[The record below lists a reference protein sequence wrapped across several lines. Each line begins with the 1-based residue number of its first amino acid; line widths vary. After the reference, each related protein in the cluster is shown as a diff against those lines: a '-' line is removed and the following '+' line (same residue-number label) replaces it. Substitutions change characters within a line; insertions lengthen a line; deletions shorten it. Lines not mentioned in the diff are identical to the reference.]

1 MIDSEIEQ
9 AALERFKYKKV
20 MTVNELSD
28 LVGCSVPTI
37 RKRLRKWKT
46 FTSYNKN
53 GSYYVLP
60 SVPKFDEN
68 GLWKHRGVSFSR
80 YGNLVRTV
88 ESLVDNSESGLHA
101 SQICE
106 ILGLCARSFV
116 SHLQRIPGIRRE
128 KYEQKFVYFSVEKRI
143 YHRQKSRREEAVVAK
158 AQLMPLP
165 PATEAIPILVDRIK
179 HPNSSAEQTA
189 QRLRRKGKRISV
201 TMIRNLLSYHGVE
214 KKTLDT
220 SS

>member
-1 MIDSEIEQ
+1 MERW
-9 AALERFKYKKV
+9 ALKRFKTKKV
-20 MTVNELSD
+20 MTVSELSD
-28 LVGCSVPTI
+28 LVGCSIPTI

-60 SVPKFDEN
+60 SVPKFDDN
-68 GLWKHRGVSFSR
+68 GLWKHRGVFFSR
-80 YGNLVRTV
+80 FGNLVRTV
-88 ESLVDNSESGLHA
+88 ESLVSNSESGLHA

-106 ILGLCARSFV
+106 LLGLCARSFV
-116 SHLQRIPGIRRE
+116 SHLRRIPGIRRQRHQ
-128 KYEQKFVYFSVEKRI
+128 QKFVYFSVEERI
-143 YHRQKSRREEAVVAK
+143 YRRQERCREEAAAAR
-158 AQLMPLP
+158 AQLISLP
-165 PATEAIPILVDRIK
+165 PSTEAILILVDRIK

-201 TMIRNLLSYHGVE
+201 TVIRNLLKYHGVE